1 MARLVQFAVVATV
14 TEVNRDAEANEI
26 RAREAA
32 AKADIRGGFF
42 LEGLDRFSLEQTHG
56 VVG

>member
-1 MARLVQFAVVATV
+1 VVATV

-32 AKADIRGGFF
+32 AKADVRRGFF
-42 LEGLDRFSLEQTHG
+42 LQGLDRFSLE
-56 VVG
+56 